1 MSNFTTNS
9 SEFVSLS
16 KMSRDMSSYIESL
29 NDRVREKYIIM
40 KNSAPKAVLM
50 DMECYEKLL
59 STVRELEDLLEE
71 REIAE
76 LIQKR
81 RADKKNKKP
90 NIALDQ
96 LGKQYGLKG

>member
-1 MSNFTTNS
+1 MRNFTTNS
-9 SEFVSLS
+9 AEFVSLS
-16 KMSRDMSSYIESL
+16 KMSREMSHYVELL
-29 NDRVREKYIIM
+29 NERVREKYIIM

-50 DMECYEKLL
+50 DMEFYEELL
-59 STVRELEDLLEE
+59 ATLRELEDLLEE

-81 RADKKNKKP
+81 RADKRNKQA
-90 NIALDQ
+90 NISLDQ

>member
-1 MSNFTTNS
+1 MGNFTTNS
-9 SEFVSLS
+9 AEFVSLS
-16 KMSRDMSSYIESL
+16 KMSREMSHYVELL
-29 NDRVREKYIIM
+29 NERVREKYIIM

-50 DMECYEKLL
+50 DMEFYEELL
-59 STVRELEDLLEE
+59 ATLRELEDLLEE

-81 RADKKNKKP
+81 RADKRNKKA
-90 NIALDQ
+90 NISLDQ